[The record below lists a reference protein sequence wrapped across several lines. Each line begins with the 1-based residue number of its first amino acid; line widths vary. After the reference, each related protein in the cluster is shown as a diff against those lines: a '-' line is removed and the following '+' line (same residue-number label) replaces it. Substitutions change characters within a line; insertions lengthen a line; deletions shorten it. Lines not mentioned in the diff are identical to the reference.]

1 MVAPHKRE
9 SARARASLK
18 FRKAEKGNWKA
29 DDVGHF
35 ARNFCLPK
43 TAKLRSCV
51 SAGSVRALGCPAK
64 AHLRARSHQRIADV
78 ASVGG
83 GQQR

>member
-9 SARARASLK
+9 SARASLK

-35 ARNFCLPK
+35 ARNFCIPK
-43 TAKLRSCV
+43 SAKLRSV
-51 SAGSVRALGCPAK
+51 
-64 AHLRARSHQRIADV
+64 
-78 ASVGG
+78 
-83 GQQR
+83 